1 MRQTNIS
8 DLFQIQDRFL
18 RSAHLERDFKDPSV
32 LQGYV
37 VTPQAQTYLER
48 LATGLKPQSGQR
60 VWRITGDYGS
70 GKSSFGLVLAHLFS
84 DRRSEAP
91 PRLRRTVDF
100 KKLGVAEPR
109 LFPVLIT
116 GSRESIAL
124 AILRSLHRALS
135 QACSRGRTPEVL
147 DALEAHIK
155 NGDGGE
161 IAEDSVIKLVAEA
174 NSYIVRSGKGT
185 GLLIVLDELG
195 KFLEYSALNPGVQ
208 DVYLLQKL
216 AEAASRSGDK
226 PVFVVGLLHQGFN
239 AYAEQLSQA
248 TQREWEKVAGRFEP
262 LLFDQPLEQAAGLIA
277 DALNLRVRQL
287 PGPVVESAGRE
298 MAATLELG
306 WYGANVNKEHLI
318 QLAHRIYPLHPTVLP
333 VAVQLF
339 RRFGQNE
346 RSMFSFLLSSESFAL
361 QEFSRRPVK
370 GQQFYRLP
378 HLYDYMR
385 SSFGPHLSRQSYRSH
400 WSFIESIIE
409 SYQTEAPAEIDV
421 LKSVGILNMLNDSS
435 LLASEEA
442 IILASAGSDSAAAL
456 EAKQSLE
463 RLQKSKRF
471 LYYRG
476 IAGGYCLW
484 PHTSVNL
491 EKAFEDAS
499 RAVGSPQRV
508 SAQIQ
513 EFLEARP
520 IVARRHY
527 IETGNLRHFSVRYLP
542 VTDIVAAAEGKDES
556 ADGSIIVA
564 LCETEE
570 ERQKAL
576 SLVGSDAF
584 RHRPEM
590 VLAVPKALN
599 NLRGLVQEAQRWQ
612 WVRENL
618 PELNNDTY
626 ALQEVSRQILASR
639 QALERGVQSYTGLHY
654 SFHETGLKWFRQGE
668 ELPVANGR
676 QLLSALSTVCD
687 EVYSQA
693 PRVRNELIN
702 RRVLSSAAA
711 GARIRLIDRMFK
723 APAEPFLGMDEGK
736 KPPEMSMYLSV
747 LKVAGLHRRAG
758 DKYEIAEP
766 EPRQD
771 KCHVL
776 ASLDCIKEVLKQ
788 RPDGRAKASDIF
800 AELRHAPFGVRD
812 GLAPIL
818 LAAFTIVH
826 EQDVAFYED
835 GAFMRQLGGFD
846 FMRLIKAP
854 DTFDIQYYELSG
866 VRGDLFE
873 QLREILVLKR
883 TDGRK
888 SDLLDVVRPLLTLV
902 AQLPAYTHKTKH
914 LSPGAAAV
922 RDALLSAREPA
933 TLIFKSLPE
942 ACGFDAITPDA
953 EPKRGE
959 VKKLVRVLKERLD
972 DLRAAFPELQQRMKS
987 ALIEAFDVPGEFGEV
1002 RKVLGERSN
1011 NILVTAKEPG
1021 LRAFCLRLADLVLS
1035 ESQWLESF
1043 GSLLCS
1049 KSPSKW
1055 IDADEDLFK
1064 QELTQLA
1071 DKFKRVEALAFK
1083 NKKASKDQSAVRVA
1097 ITRLD
1102 GTEVDHVIYVSKNE
1116 ERRVEEIEAEITAL
1130 LAQTKRL
1137 GLAATARAFWHALSE
1152 NKEAT

>member
-8 DLFQIQDRFL
+8 DLFQVQSRFL
-18 RSAHLERDFKDPSV
+18 RSTNLERDFKDPSA
-32 LQGYV
+32 LNGYV
-37 VTPQAQTYLER
+37 LTPQTQTYLER
-48 LATGLKPQSGQR
+48 LASGLKPQSGQR

-70 GKSSFGLVLAHLFS
+70 GKSSFGLVLAHLFTS
-84 DRRSEAP
+84 RRGEAP
-91 PRLRRTVDF
+91 PRLRRAVDF
-100 KKLGVAEPR
+100 KKIEIQEPR

-116 GSRESIAL
+116 GSREPVAL
-124 AILRSLHRALS
+124 AILRALRDAVS
-135 QACSRGRTPEVL
+135 NVTGRGRTPKVL
-147 DALEAHIK
+147 EALEGQLK
-155 NGDGGE
+155 SGRYDGISDE
-161 IAEDSVIKLVAEA
+161 AVLRLVSDV
-174 NSYIVRSGKGT
+174 NSYVVSSGKGT
-185 GLLIVLDELG
+185 GLLIILDELG
-195 KFLEYSALNPGVQ
+195 KFLEYSALNPDRQ

-216 AEAASRSGDK
+216 AETASRSGDR
-226 PVFVVGLLHQGFN
+226 PIFIVGLLHQGFN

-262 LLFDQPLEQAAGLIA
+262 LLFDQPLEQATGLVA
-277 DALNLRVRQL
+277 DALNIRVRQL
-287 PGPVVESAGRE
+287 PSVVAEKSRRE

-306 WYGANVNKEHLI
+306 WYGANVNKEHLTD
-318 QLAHRIYPLHPTVLP
+318 LAPRIYPLHPTVLP

-346 RSMFSFLLSSESFAL
+346 RSLFSFLLSSESFGL
-361 QEFSRRPVK
+361 QEFSVRSVIE
-370 GQQFYRLP
+370 GGFYRLP
-378 HLYDYMR
+378 QLYDYMR

-400 WSFIESIIE
+400 WSFIESVIE
-409 SYQTEAPAEIDV
+409 SYQVEVPEELDV
-421 LKSVGILNMLNDSS
+421 LKTVGILNMLNDSS

-442 IILASAGSDSAAAL
+442 IILSSAGDSTAVAAR
-456 EAKQSLE
+456 AKSALE
-463 RLQKSKRF
+463 RLQKNKRF

-476 IAGGYCLW
+476 VAGGYCLW

-491 EKAFEDAS
+491 EKAYEDAA

-508 SAQIQ
+508 SALIK

-520 IVARRHY
+520 VVARRHY
-527 IETGNLRHFSVRYLP
+527 IETGNLRHFSVRYMP
-542 VTDIVAAAEGKDES
+542 VSDIVAVAESKDES
-556 ADGSIIVA
+556 ADGIIIVA

-570 ERQKAL
+570 ERQRALDLAVSETLRVSPEVLLAIPKAL
-576 SLVGSDAF
+576 S
-584 RHRPEM
+584 
-590 VLAVPKALN
+590 

-612 WVRENL
+612 WVVENV
-618 PELNNDTY
+618 PELNNDSY
-626 ALQEVSRQILASR
+626 ALQEVSRQIAASR
-639 QALERGVQSYTGLHY
+639 QALERGVQSYTGLRY
-654 SFHETGLKWFRQGE
+654 SFQESGLKLFRQGR
-668 ELPVANGR
+668 AINISTGR
-676 QLLSALSTVCD
+676 GLLSELSKVFD

-723 APAEPFLGMDEGK
+723 APTEPFLGMDADK

-747 LKVAGLHRRAG
+747 LKAAELHRRVG
-758 DKYEIAEP
+758 DRYEIAQP
-766 EPRQD
+766 DPKQD
-771 KCHVL
+771 KCHL
-776 ASLDCIKEVLKQ
+776 RATLGRIKEVLKQ
-788 RPDGRAKASDIF
+788 RPDGRAKVSEVF
-800 AELRHAPFGVRD
+800 AELRRPPFGVRD

-818 LAAFTIVH
+818 LAAFTIIH

-835 GAFMRQLGGFD
+835 GAFMRQLAGFD

-873 QLREILVLKR
+873 QLREILELKLSG
-883 TDGRK
+883 GRK
-888 SDLLDVVRPLLTLV
+888 SDLLDVVRPLLTLA

-914 LSPGAAAV
+914 LPPGAADV
-922 RDALLSAREPA
+922 RDALLNAREPA

-953 EPKRGE
+953 ELKQGE

-972 DLRAAFPELQQRMKS
+972 DLRAAFPELQRRMKI
-987 ALIEAFDVPGEFGEV
+987 AIVEAFDVSGEFGEV
-1002 RKVLGERSN
+1002 RKTLSERAGS
-1011 NILVTAKEPG
+1011 ILVTVTETR
-1021 LRAFCLRLADLVLS
+1021 LRAFCLRLADLALS

-1055 IDADEDLFK
+1055 VDADEEFFK
-1064 QELTQLA
+1064 QELAQFA
-1071 DKFKRVEALAFK
+1071 DKFKRVEGLAFK
-1083 NKKASKDQSAVRVA
+1083 NKKASKDHSAVRVA

-1102 GTEVDHVIYVSKNE
+1102 GTEVDQVIFVSKEE
-1116 ERRVEEIEAEITAL
+1116 ERRVEEIEAEIAAL

-1137 GLAATARAFWHALSE
+1137 GLAATARAFWRALSE
-1152 NKEAT
+1152 N

>member
-18 RSAHLERDFKDPSV
+18 RSAHLERDFKDPSA

-48 LATGLKPQSGQR
+48 LAAGLKPQSGQR

-84 DRRSEAP
+84 DRRREAP
-91 PRLRRTVDF
+91 PKLRRAVDF
-100 KKLGVAEPR
+100 KKLGLAEPR

-116 GSRESIAL
+116 GSRESMSL

-135 QACSRGRTPEVL
+135 QACGRGRIPEVL
-147 DALEAHIK
+147 YALEEHIK
-155 NGDGGE
+155 DGDGRE
-161 IAEDSVIKLVAEA
+161 ASDDAVVKLVAEA

-185 GLLIVLDELG
+185 GLLIILDELG
-195 KFLEYSALNPGVQ
+195 KFLEYSALNPGLQ

-226 PVFVVGLLHQGFN
+226 PLFVIGLLHQGFN

-262 LLFDQPLEQAAGLIA
+262 LLFDQPVEQAAGLIA

-287 PGPVVESAGRE
+287 PGTVVESAARE

-306 WYGANVNKEHLI
+306 WYGANVNKEHLL

-346 RSMFSFLLSSESFAL
+346 RSMFSFLLSTESFAL
-361 QEFSRRPVK
+361 QEFSKRPVK
-370 GQQFYRLP
+370 GDEFYRLP
-378 HLYDYMR
+378 QLYDYMR
-385 SSFGPHLSRQSYRSH
+385 TSFGPHLSRQSYRSH

-409 SYQTEAPAEIDV
+409 SYQTESPAEIDV
-421 LKSVGILNMLNDSS
+421 LKTVGILNMLNDSS

-442 IILASAGSDSAAAL
+442 IILAAAGSDACAAR

-463 RLQKSKRF
+463 RLQKNKRF

-476 IAGGYCLW
+476 VAGGYCLW

-491 EKAFEDAS
+491 EKAYEDAS
-499 RAVGSPQRV
+499 RAIGVPQRV
-508 SAQIQ
+508 SALIR

-520 IVARRHY
+520 VVARRHY

-542 VTDIVAAAEGKDES
+542 VSDIAAAAGGGDES
-556 ADGSIIVA
+556 ADGSIVIS

-570 ERQKAL
+570 ERRKAL
-576 SLVGSDAF
+576 DLAGSDVL
-584 RHRPEM
+584 RQRPEV

-626 ALQEVSRQILASR
+626 ALQEVSRQIAASR

-654 SFHETGLKWFRQGE
+654 SFHETGLRWFRQGE
-668 ELPVANGR
+668 ELTVANGR
-676 QLLSALSTVCD
+676 QLLSELSAVCD

-723 APAEPFLGMDEGK
+723 SPGEPFLGMDADK

-747 LKVAGLHRRAG
+747 LKAAGLHRQVGNR
-758 DKYEIAEP
+758 YEITEP
-766 EPRQD
+766 GPKQD
-771 KCHVL
+771 RCHL
-776 ASLDCIKEVLKQ
+776 RPSLDLIRQVLKQ
-788 RPDGRAKASDIF
+788 QPDGRAKVSGIF
-800 AELRHAPFGVRD
+800 AELRRAPFGVRD

-818 LAAFTIVH
+818 LAAFTIIH

-835 GAFMRQLGGFD
+835 GAFMRQLAGFD

-854 DTFDIQYYELSG
+854 DTFDVQYYELSG

-873 QLREILVLKR
+873 QLREILELKR
-883 TDGRK
+883 NDGRK
-888 SDLLDVVRPLLTLV
+888 GELLDVVRPLLTLA
-902 AQLPAYTHKTKH
+902 AQLPAYTHKTKN
-914 LSPGAAAV
+914 LPPRAAAV

-933 TLIFKSLPE
+933 TLLFKSLPE
-942 ACGFDAITPDA
+942 ACGFNAITPDA
-953 EPKRGE
+953 DPKRGE
-959 VKKLVRVLKERLD
+959 IKKLVRVLKERLD
-972 DLRAAFPELQQRMKS
+972 DLRAAFPELQQRMKN
-987 ALIEAFDVPGEFGEV
+987 ALVEAFDVPGDFGEV
-1002 RKVLGERSN
+1002 RKTLAERAGS
-1011 NILVTAKEPG
+1011 ILVTVTETR
-1021 LRAFCLRLADLVLS
+1021 LRAFCLRLADLALS

-1055 IDADEDLFK
+1055 VDADEELFR
-1064 QELTQLA
+1064 QELGQLA
-1071 DKFKRVEALAFK
+1071 DKFKRVEGLAFK
-1083 NKKASKDQSAVRVA
+1083 NKKSSKDESAIRVA

-1102 GTEVDHVIYVSKNE
+1102 GGEVDQVIYVSKE
-1116 ERRVEEIEAEITAL
+1116 EEHRVAEIEAEIATL

-1137 GLAATARAFWHALSE
+1137 GLAATARAFWRVMSE
-1152 NKEAT
+1152 N